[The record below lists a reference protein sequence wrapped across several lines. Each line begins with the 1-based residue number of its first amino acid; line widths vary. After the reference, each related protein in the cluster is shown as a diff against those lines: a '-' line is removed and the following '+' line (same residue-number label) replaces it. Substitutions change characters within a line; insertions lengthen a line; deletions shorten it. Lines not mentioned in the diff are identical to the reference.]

1 MAEPSIKIIDEQESD
16 KRPTKIMY
24 NVQMAKALRNLKPPY
39 KGVILEIRLRPQ
51 WLALVVYEENIMSY
65 NKHQQENI
73 MEWLWMA
80 RDLMESFGTRC
91 EIEGIKYREET
102 KLH

>member
-1 MAEPSIKIIDEQESD
+1 MVDPSIKIIDEEEV
-16 KRPTKIMY
+16 KEKPKKIMY
-24 NVQMAKALRNLKPPY
+24 NVQMAKALRNLKAPY
-39 KGVILEIRLRPQ
+39 KGVILDVRLRPE

-65 NKHQQENI
+65 NTHQQENI
-73 MEWLWMA
+73 MEWLWTA
-80 RDLMESFGTRC
+80 RSLMESFGTRC

>member
-1 MAEPSIKIIDEQESD
+1 MVDPSIKIIDEPEIEQ
-16 KRPTKIMY
+16 KPNRVIY
-24 NVQMAKALRNLKPPY
+24 NVEMAKALRNLKPPY
-39 KGVILEIRLRPQ
+39 KGIILDVRLRPQ

-65 NKHQQENI
+65 NAHQQENI
-73 MEWLWMA
+73 MEWLWMV